1 MNAFNVLK
9 YPVDERFVVED
20 LQRLPNDML
29 QEWWYNDL
37 QWVSEP
43 SITFVS
49 AVLPTCTE
57 EYHAKALQQLKDRIK
72 NYDGV

>member
-9 YPVDERFVVED
+9 YHVDERFAVED

-37 QWVSEP
+37 RGVSEP
-43 SITFVS
+43 SAAFVS
-49 AVLPTCTE
+49 AVLTSSTE

-72 NYDGV
+72 NYDSV